1 MQNHRSVPAALMLS
15 LAAAVGVVTVP
26 AVAQTPAP
34 AASPAP
40 AVSPAKKELVQK
52 ILKLQQPGLEAF
64 GNQLAA
70 QTAGQ
75 VLQAAGQALPA
86 VPADKRE
93 ALAKEIQ
100 NEVRKFHDE
109 VAPILRA
116 QAVRNAPT
124 TLGTALEE
132 KFSEEELKTLAAW
145 LESPVSRKFQQL
157 TGEVQQGFLQKLV
170 GDTRAQVEPKLKALE
185 QSIGNKLKA
194 VDGASGAKPP
204 APAQKKAEPA
214 KK

>member
-1 MQNHRSVPAALMLS
+1 MRNHRPLRAALTLV
-15 LAAAVGVVTVP
+15 LAAAVAGAATQ
-26 AVAQTPAP
+26 ASAQAPSTAP
-34 AASPAP
+34 AAAS
-40 AVSPAKKELVQK
+40 SPAKKELVQK

-64 GNQLAA
+64 GTQLAA

-86 VPADKRE
+86 VPADRRE

-100 NEVRKFHDE
+100 DEVRKFHDE
-109 VAPILRA
+109 IAPILRT
-116 QAVRNAPT
+116 QAVRNAPA
-124 TLGTALEE
+124 TLGAALEE
-132 KFSEEELKTLAAW
+132 KLSEEELKTLAAW

-204 APAQKKAEPA
+204 APPQKKTEPA